1 MFILDQVGLPTG
13 TFDRSR
19 TDGLDNGDAINITYT
34 GTGTFRPR
42 LLWVPYGDTS
52 AISSLVEIA
61 PHLWAC
67 NPTAYCY
74 GSYLIQGIENEGR
87 PNERRVERIFGI
99 RNRSGILIPAYGE
112 RANALANLESAT
124 ATHVAQA
131 TNNATDYTRAALN
144 ALPWSGYLRFWQ
156 EMAEVVDAS
165 VFRNP
170 NGFIP
175 LGLFAPTDNWASSWN
190 GTLTVLLQTAAT
202 VNAVQAEVTH
212 LLRQG
217 QSLTRIVATVCGVSH
232 AILPLEM
239 PRVIFS
245 SCLVSDVSLTPTM
258 TTIFLGLDA
267 SSSLDYHLVHQI
279 TGTDARHIVD
289 VATRR
294 YFIHIVGEYG
304 TYSAIGLRLSAVQLI
319 EQS

>member
-1 MFILDQVGLPTG
+1 MFILDQVGLSAG

-52 AISSLVEIA
+52 AVSSLVQLS
-61 PHLWAC
+61 PTLWAC
-67 NPTAYCY
+67 NPTAHCY

-87 PNERRVERIFGI
+87 PSERRVERIFGI
-99 RNRSGILIPAYGE
+99 RNRSGVLIPAYGE

-131 TNNATDYTRAALN
+131 TNNATDYASPALN

-156 EMAEVVDAS
+156 EMAEVVDSS

-175 LGLFAPTDNWASSWN
+175 LGLFAPASNWAPSWN
-190 GTLTVLLQTAAT
+190 GTLSVLSQTAVTAD
-202 VNAVQAEVTH
+202 AVQAEVTQ

-232 AILPLEM
+232 AVLPLEM
-239 PRVIFS
+239 PRIVFS
-245 SCLVSDVSLTPTM
+245 SCLASDVSLTPTM
-258 TTIFLGLDA
+258 TTIFLGVDT
-267 SSSLDYHLVHQI
+267 SSSLDYHLIHQI
-279 TGTDARHIVD
+279 TGTDVRHIVD
-289 VATRR
+289 VSTQR
-294 YFIHIVGEYG
+294 YFIHVVGEHG
-304 TYSAIGLRLSAVQLI
+304 TYSATGLRLSAVQLI